1 MTNQVELQSDPLDDT
16 SDSLTLSE
24 TLRLLVEEL
33 HGCAATL
40 RETHELVAPQLD
52 ELERR
57 YPNAVLMRAPK
68 DGQRGLGSAQ
78 GRDTA

>member
-1 MTNQVELQSDPLDDT
+1 MTNQVEMQSDPLEDKP
-16 SDSLTLSE
+16 DSLTLSE
-24 TLRLLVEEL
+24 TLQLLVEEL

-57 YPNAVLMRAPK
+57 YPNAALMRAPK

-78 GRDTA
+78 GRDSA